1 MNITFWWKR
10 LVEIHKSISLK
21 QRVLYNLRWQ
31 LSTPTLAIFSSLTVA
46 YLTHTP
52 LGWPTGPEWA
62 GAVVANFIGA
72 NMFIYID
79 KLIFKKDEERRHHEV
94 AQEPVAAE

>member
-10 LVEIHKSISLK
+10 LVEVHKSISLK
-21 QRVLYNLRWQ
+21 QRILYNLRWQ
-31 LSTPTLAIFSSLTVA
+31 GSTPTLAIFSSLTVA
-46 YLTHTP
+46 VLTRSS
-52 LGWPTGPEWA
+52 LGWPTWEEWA

-79 KLIFKKDEERRHHEV
+79 KLIFKKDEKRRHEV